1 MSCRAVVIADV
12 VIVVDSPF
20 VCVCD
25 VIINGG
31 RNRLFFS
38 LSFRFHVCA
47 STSYRRNAGGNATG
61 LQFRS
66 DAGRSL
72 ILDHFGAFRFKPWT
86 LSNGFVR
93 GGQIANIPSDAAGER
108 PLVFR
113 T

>member
-1 MSCRAVVIADV
+1 MLLLLLTRLL
-12 VIVVDSPF
+12 
-20 VCVCD
+20 CVCD

-31 RNRLFFS
+31 RNRLFS
-38 LSFRFHVCA
+38 LSFCFHVCA
-47 STSYRRNAGGNATG
+47 STSYRWNAGGNATG